1 MHESHVNKRRRNL
14 LRTMV
19 GVAGMLGAGASVARV
34 MFRTEPSEP
43 EPPPS
48 NEPVEVDIS
57 KLEPGQRI
65 VVEWYGNPAW
75 IVRRSESN
83 LKDLPTLN
91 DMLTDPHSTNPEQQP
106 AYAQNLLRSIRPD
119 IVVLLG
125 VCTHLG
131 CSPYYRPD
139 IAPEDIGQY
148 WKGGFLC
155 PCHGSRYDLAGRV
168 FKFVPAQDNLPVPP
182 HRYLSDERIL
192 IGDDSVDS

>member
-1 MHESHVNKRRRNL
+1 MHEDHVNKRRRIL

-19 GVAGMLGAGASVARV
+19 GIAGMLGAGASVARV
-34 MFRTEPSEP
+34 MFRSEPSEP

-57 KLEPGQRI
+57 KIEPGQRL
-65 VVEWYGNPAW
+65 VVEWYGKPAW
-75 IVRRSESN
+75 VIRRTEEN

-91 DMLTDPHSTNPEQQP
+91 DMLADPHSTNTEQQP
-106 AYAQNLLRSIRPD
+106 AYTQNLLRSIRPE

-131 CSPYYRPD
+131 CSPYYRPE
-139 IAPEDIGQY
+139 IAPEDIGEY

-168 FKFVPAQDNLPVPP
+168 FKFVPAPDNLPVPP

-192 IGDDSVDS
+192 IGEDSVDS